1 MFPAAAVAD
10 SGNITNIAPTGTGTI
25 QATFTIDWTTCG
37 YYDCGWWAVAYTR
50 PIGSE
55 CLPDIG
61 SIIWVGDLHTGPG
74 HEETTTTFYPPND
87 QAFNICLYVK
97 GIGNP
102 YLVSLNSY
110 WPPPPTPVAPPAPEP
125 APVVIAPPATVPVA
139 APTLSMRA
147 GERAA
152 RKALRTWWRRSSSRS
167 LSCDR
172 AAANVVLCDVSWRRK
187 RHRYAGT
194 VTVTLGATG
203 VVPSVRVHRT

>member
-74 HEETTTTFYPPND
+74 HEETT
-87 QAFNICLYVK
+87 
-97 GIGNP
+97 
-102 YLVSLNSY
+102 
-110 WPPPPTPVAPPAPEP
+110 
-125 APVVIAPPATVPVA
+125 
-139 APTLSMRA
+139 
-147 GERAA
+147 
-152 RKALRTWWRRSSSRS
+152 RRSTRRTTRRSTSACTSRAS
-167 LSCDR
+167 ATRTSCR
-172 AAANVVLCDVSWRRK
+172 
-187 RHRYAGT
+187 
-194 VTVTLGATG
+194 
-203 VVPSVRVHRT
+203 